1 MRRLA
6 RPGAAEDQG
15 ASGGSG
21 HRGTLPS
28 GVVSFRWR
36 YLDES
41 GNETTGPDETFSDQA
56 EAESWFTD
64 VWPEL
69 LDGGVHAVTLL
80 DGAAEVYGPMSLHEQ
95 A

>member
-1 MRRLA
+1 
-6 RPGAAEDQG
+6 
-15 ASGGSG
+15 
-21 HRGTLPS
+21 
-28 GVVSFRWR
+28 VSFRWR

-41 GNETTGPDETFSDQA
+41 GNETTGPEETFADQA

-69 LDGGVHAVTLL
+69 LDGGVDAVTLL
-80 DGAAEVYGPMSLHEQ
+80 DGAGEVYGPMSLHEQ